1 MKYWPSETFLQN
13 SSYQPKQP
21 KEWLNRTVIG
31 VHIQEKVLILPVVL

>member
-1 MKYWPSETFLQN
+1 MKQPVEPSTKTTLDT
-13 SSYQPKQP
+13 QPKQP